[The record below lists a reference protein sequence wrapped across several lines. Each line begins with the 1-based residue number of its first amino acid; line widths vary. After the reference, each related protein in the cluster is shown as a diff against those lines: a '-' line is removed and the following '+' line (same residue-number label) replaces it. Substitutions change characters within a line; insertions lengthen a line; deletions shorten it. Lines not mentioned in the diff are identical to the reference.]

1 MLTIRRNEAHTAPAM
16 KTASFLL
23 AFAVTSAFA
32 ADEAYET
39 RTFES
44 ADGRLPYRILKP
56 AGFDAAKKYPLVI
69 LLHGAGERGDD
80 NKAQLK
86 WGGALFSDAKTQE
99 KYPAFVLVPQ
109 CPKDKKWVEIDWSSP
124 APVAPPDAGSTQ
136 KLLLAVIDAMQKEFP
151 IDADRLYLTGLSMG
165 GYGTWDLITRYPEK
179 WAAAAP
185 ICGGGDK
192 SKAVAAKGVPV
203 WAFHGGADNVVKP
216 IRSQE
221 MVDTLKAASAPIA
234 YTEYAGIAHDSWSS
248 AFSEPNYVAWMF
260 AQKRGTPAQMSLAA
274 SSLTALAM
282 PAPDVF
288 PGTGPVQVG
297 DWFRKLWQQKRVE
310 FSKNKDAE
318 KGAIVFFGD
327 SITQGWNSAQKDFST
342 RKIANR
348 GISGDTS
355 RGLRYRLKEDVLDLN
370 PKAVSILIGTNDLA
384 LGGTQEQII
393 GNLKAIIAELQ
404 KQNASVPIILNRVM
418 PRGGE
423 NDFPARIAKL
433 NTAID
438 ALAAAD
444 KRLTICDSFGIF
456 DDGTGKCKKDEFPDM
471 LHPNAAGYAKWKAA
485 LEDTLA
491 KLKL

>member
-1 MLTIRRNEAHTAPAM
+1 M
-16 KTASFLL
+16 KYSTLLL
-23 AFAVTSAFA
+23 ALTVTSAVA
-32 ADEAYET
+32 ANEAYEA
-39 RTFES
+39 RTFEN
-44 ADGRLPYRILKP
+44 ADGRLLYRIMKP
-56 AGFDAAKKYPLVI
+56 AAFDAAKKYPLVI

-80 NKAQLK
+80 NSAQLK
-86 WGGALFSDAKTQE
+86 WGGGLFSDAKNQE

-109 CPKDKKWVEIDWSSP
+109 CPKDLKWVEIDWASP
-124 APVAPPDAGSTQ
+124 APVAPTDPGVTQ
-136 KLLLAVIDAMQKEFP
+136 KLLLALIDGVQKEFP

-192 SKAVAAKGVPV
+192 SKAAAAKGIPTWV
-203 WAFHGGADNVVKP
+203 FHGLADNVVKP
-216 IRSQE
+216 ARSEE
-221 MVDTLKAASAPIA
+221 MVEALKAVSASVAFTGYP
-234 YTEYAGIAHDSWSS
+234 GIAHDSWSS
-248 AFSEPNYVAWMF
+248 AFSEPNYLAWMF
-260 AQKRGTPAQMSLAA
+260 AQKRGTPAKMDLAT

-282 PAPDVF
+282 PPEDVF
-288 PGTGPVQVG
+288 PGAGPLQVG
-297 DWFRKLWQQKRVE
+297 DWFKKLWQQKRVE
-310 FSKNKDAE
+310 FSSKKEAE
-318 KGAIVFFGD
+318 KGAIVFLGD
-327 SITQGWNSAQKDFST
+327 SITQGWSSAQKDFPT

-355 RGLRYRLKEDVLDLN
+355 RGVRYRIKEDVLDLN
-370 PKAVSILIGTNDLA
+370 PKAVSILIGTNDLS

-393 GNLKAIIAELQ
+393 GNIKAIIAELR

-433 NTAID
+433 NTMID
-438 ALAAAD
+438 ALATE
-444 KRLTICDSFGIF
+444 KKLLVCDTFGIF

-471 LHPNAAGYAKWKAA
+471 LHPNAKGYAKWQAA
-485 LEDTLA
+485 LEEVLS

>member
-1 MLTIRRNEAHTAPAM
+1 MNTPT
-16 KTASFLL
+16 FLL
-23 AFAVTSAFA
+23 ALAVTSAFA
-32 ADEAYET
+32 ADDSYEA
-39 RTFES
+39 RIFES
-44 ADGRLPYRILKP
+44 ADGKLPYRILKP
-56 AGFDAAKKYPLVI
+56 AAFDAAKKYPLVI
-69 LLHGAGERGDD
+69 LLHGAGERGND

-86 WGGALFSDAKTQE
+86 WGGSLFSDAKTQE

-109 CPKDKKWVEIDWSSP
+109 CPTDRKWVEIDWSSP
-124 APVAPPDAGSTQ
+124 APVAPADPGTTQ
-136 KLLLAVIDAMQKEFP
+136 KLLLSVIDVVQKEFP

-165 GYGTWDLITRYPEK
+165 GYGTWDLITRYPER

-192 SKAVAAKGVPV
+192 TKAAAAKGIPT
-203 WAFHGGADNVVKP
+203 WAFHGSADNVVKP
-216 IRSQE
+216 VRSQE
-221 MVDTLKAASAPIA
+221 MVVALKATGAPIA
-234 YTEYAGIAHDSWSS
+234 YTEYPGIAHDSWSS
-248 AFSEPNYVAWMF
+248 AFSEPNYIAWMF
-260 AQKRGTPAQMSLAA
+260 AQKRGTPAKMDLAT

-282 PAPDVF
+282 PPADVF
-288 PGTGPVQVG
+288 PGAGPLQLG
-297 DWFRKLWQQKRVE
+297 DWFKKLWQQKRVE
-310 FSKNKDAE
+310 FSKKKDAE

-327 SITQGWNSAQKDFST
+327 SITQGWNGAQKDFPT

-384 LGGTQEQII
+384 LGGTEEQIV
-393 GNLKAIIAELQ
+393 GNVKAIIAELQ

-418 PRGGE
+418 PRAGDQ
-423 NDFPARIAKL
+423 DFPARIAKL
-433 NTAID
+433 NKAID

-444 KRLTICDSFGIF
+444 KRLTICDTFAIF

-485 LEDTLA
+485 LEETFA